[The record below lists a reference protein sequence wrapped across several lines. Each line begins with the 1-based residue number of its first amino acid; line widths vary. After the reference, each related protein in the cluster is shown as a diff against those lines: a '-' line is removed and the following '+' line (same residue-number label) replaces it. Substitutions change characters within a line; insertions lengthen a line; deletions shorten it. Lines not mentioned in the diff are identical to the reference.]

1 MKVKF
6 KSKKLQKECTDYS
19 ITKKV
24 YGEKMAIKIHHSL
37 DTISAANSIE
47 ILVRGN
53 IGRCHPLIGDRN
65 GEYAMELVQPF
76 RLCFKKH
83 IIEAETV
90 IVISIENYH

>member
-1 MKVKF
+1 LKVKF

-19 ITKKV
+19 ITKRV
-24 YGEKMAIKIHHSL
+24 FGEKMAIKIHQSL
-37 DTISAANSIE
+37 NEISATDSIE

-53 IGRCHPLIGDRN
+53 IGGCHPLIGDRN
-65 GEYAMELVQPF
+65 GEYAMMLVQPF